1 MSSAIDSDSDPGRNA
16 DPDAVPDADR
26 TLTDEVILD
35 RLRADPDFFQR
46 HPNLLSELNLP
57 HDSGRAVSLIERQ
70 VAILRERNM
79 QMRRRMNELLQAA
92 KDNDELFGKTR
103 TLTLELLNVRNWHEL
118 NEVLATFVLA
128 DFQAD
133 FVCCHLENV
142 PVFLD
147 HLHSHEGD
155 APYRRFVRSNVPV
168 CATLRAEELDVLFP
182 IQTHDQDGSAVLAPL
197 FWENGKGCLAIG
209 SREPNR
215 FTSDMDT
222 LFVTY
227 IGEVLSRVIQRLLT

>member
-1 MSSAIDSDSDPGRNA
+1 MSSAIDPDSAAGSDSGSRI
-16 DPDAVPDADR
+16 
-26 TLTDEVILD
+26 TDEILVD

-57 HDSGRAVSLIERQ
+57 HDTGQAVSLIERQ

-92 KDNDELFGKTR
+92 KDNDELFAKTR
-103 TLTLELLNVRNWHEL
+103 TLTLELLNVHSWHEL
-118 NEVLATFVLA
+118 NEVLATYVLA
-128 DFQAD
+128 DFHAD
-133 FVCCHLENV
+133 FVCCHLERV

-147 HLHSHEGD
+147 HLHSYEGD
-155 APYRRFVRSNVPV
+155 APYRRFIRSNVPV
-168 CATLRAEELDVLFP
+168 CATLRAEELPALFP
-182 IQTHDQDGSAVLAPL
+182 IQTHDADGSAVLAPL
-197 FWENGKGCLAIG
+197 CWEHGEGCLAIG
-209 SREPNR
+209 SREADR

-227 IGEVLSRVIQRLLT
+227 IGEVLSRVIQRLST